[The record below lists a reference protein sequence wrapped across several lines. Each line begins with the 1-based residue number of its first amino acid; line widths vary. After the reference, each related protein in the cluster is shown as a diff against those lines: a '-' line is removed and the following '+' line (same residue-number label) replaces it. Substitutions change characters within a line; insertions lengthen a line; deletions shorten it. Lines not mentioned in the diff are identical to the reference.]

1 MSTADNAIERRPI
14 TRPALGPGVVLGS
27 LGILGFSFSFPATRL
42 AVAGLD
48 PWLVAFG
55 RATVAAA
62 LAAIYLR
69 ATRAPLPRRTHA
81 RSLLIV
87 AAGVIVGFPLCTSLA
102 LQG

>member
-27 LGILGFSFSFPATRL
+27 LGILGFSFSLPATRL

-62 LAAIYLR
+62 LASAYL
-69 ATRAPLPRRTHA
+69 ATTRAPRPTRA
-81 RSLLIV
+81 QWRSLAIA
-87 AAGVIVGFPLCTSLA
+87 AAGVVVGFPLFTSLA
-102 LQG
+102 LQT